1 MCLIWTCMI
10 FMRGYNPGKLTV
22 NTYDAHPNEFAHALA
37 SQAIAEFIE
46 KKAIK

>member
-1 MCLIWTCMI
+1 MI